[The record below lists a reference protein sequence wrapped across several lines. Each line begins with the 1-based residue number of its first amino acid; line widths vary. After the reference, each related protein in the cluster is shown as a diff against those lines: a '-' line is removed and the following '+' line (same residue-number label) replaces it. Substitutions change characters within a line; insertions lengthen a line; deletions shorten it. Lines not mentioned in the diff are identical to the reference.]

1 MALSIVIIQR
11 IKSTSEFGRG
21 TAWICYNDSVLLIM
35 CKLFQERIFN
45 SHSICYK
52 HSLGS
57 GKEYFLMALTW
68 IMVINDLPNT
78 RLEISAKSI
87 IWYTIWWCIVAQM
100 VLYLFAMVSTVG
112 MMLTEDLNTSTRLN
126 LKCMYATLRINYYG
140 NTQVTRWME
149 ATCSFSFK
157 CMF

>member
-1 MALSIVIIQR
+1 
-11 IKSTSEFGRG
+11 
-21 TAWICYNDSVLLIM
+21 
-35 CKLFQERIFN
+35 
-45 SHSICYK
+45 
-52 HSLGS
+52 
-57 GKEYFLMALTW
+57 MALTW

-112 MMLTEDLNTSTRLN
+112 MSTEDLNTSTRLN

-140 NTQVTRWME
+140 NTQVTRRME
-149 ATCSFSFK
+149 AT
-157 CMF
+157 